1 VCVPL
6 TSKLFSR
13 YKKVDEKNYSGDTKS
28 SLYTKKLIP
37 EKNYKKVIEF
47 LFSAT
52 KKIPGKIKRQGTV
65 MMHNQGTRKKFGA
78 RQNEK

>member
-1 VCVPL
+1 MCTTDVQAFQPL
-6 TSKLFSR
+6 SKSR
-13 YKKVDEKNYSGDTKS
+13 RKIISGDTKS

>member
-1 VCVPL
+1 MCVYHYVQAFQPL
-6 TSKLFSR
+6 SKSR
-13 YKKVDEKNYSGDTKS
+13 RKIISGDTKS